1 MNKIAIT
8 MKKASFKEKLRYNFD
23 NTLSNG
29 PIAIISWL
37 ALVTFLL
44 VILAGTILFITGLS
58 ANPAQNEPFDLTEGI
73 WQSLMRVLDA
83 GTVTGDE
90 GWTFRLFMLLITIA
104 GLFIFSSL
112 IGSISNGIDESISN
126 LRKGKSKV
134 IETNHTLILGYS
146 SMIYSVISELCLA
159 NESQNKAI
167 IVILADLDKVE
178 MEDDIRAKIEDTK
191 TSKIIVRSGNPL
203 DLKDLQMVNYN
214 EAKAIILLSPENEAN
229 PDNHVIKSVLSIT
242 GNKNRKK
249 ETYHIVAEIKDNE
262 NKQVANLVGGKEVS
276 YVFSTDLIS
285 RLTAQ
290 TCRQSGLSIIY
301 SDLLQ
306 FEGDE
311 IYFYSD
317 HGLPGLT
324 FRQCLHLFE
333 DACVMGIFTACKQVL
348 LNPPMNYQVEKE
360 DQIIL
365 IAQDD
370 SKINRLLIPKEILP
384 INFIPA
390 PKKEKEI
397 ETTLIL
403 GWNVKGKKIIEEL
416 DNYVVKGSSV
426 SILGEIN
433 DIKDSLSL
441 LAEDLKNITL
451 YFQHGNINDRK
462 TLDELRIEAFDHII
476 VLSYMDKGSIQIS
489 DAITLICL
497 VHLRDISE
505 KAGKDFSV
513 VSEMLDVQNREL
525 AEVAKADDFIVSDNL
540 LSLLMTQIAENK
552 DLEKVYDSLFNDEG
566 AEIYLYPVEEYLDV
580 HSPMD
585 FYQVI
590 ESASKIGHTAIGYRK
605 LNPTNMYDNGK
616 FGIVLNPIK
625 SKSIQF
631 NHGDLLVV
639 LAES

>member
-1 MNKIAIT
+1 MT
-8 MKKASFKEKLRYNFD
+8 KASFKEKLRYNFD

-44 VILAGTILFITGLS
+44 VILAGILLFIFGLS
-58 ANPAQNEPFDLTEGI
+58 ANPIENEPFDLTEGM

-90 GWTFRLFMLLITIA
+90 GWAFRLFMLLITIA

-112 IGSISNGIDESISN
+112 IGSISSGIDESISN

-134 IETNHTLILGYS
+134 IETDHTLILGYS

-159 NESQNKAI
+159 NESKKKAI
-167 IVILADLDKVE
+167 IVVLADRDKVE
-178 MEDDIRAKIEDTK
+178 MEDDIRAKILDTK

-203 DLKDLQMVNYN
+203 DLRDLLMVNYN
-214 EAKAIILLSPENEAN
+214 EAKAIILLSPENEEN
-229 PDNHVIKSVLSIT
+229 PDNQVIKSVLSIT

-249 ETYHIVAEIKDNE
+249 EPYHIVAEIKDNE
-262 NKQVANLVGGKEVS
+262 NRQVANLVGGKEVS

-311 IYFYSD
+311 IYFYAD
-317 HGLPGLT
+317 HGIFGMT
-324 FRQCLHLFE
+324 FRQCLNSFE
-333 DACVMGIFTACKQVL
+333 DSCVMGIFTANKEVL

-370 SKINRLLIPKEILP
+370 SKINRLIIPKEILP
-384 INFIPA
+384 VNFIPA
-390 PKKEKEI
+390 PKREKEI

-403 GWNVKGKKIIEEL
+403 GWNVKGKMIIEEL
-416 DNYVVKGSSV
+416 DHYVVKGSSV
-426 SILGEIN
+426 SILGEV
-433 DIKDSLSL
+433 DEIKDSLSL
-441 LAEDLKNITL
+441 LADELQNITL
-451 YFQHGNINDRK
+451 YFQHGNINDRN

-552 DLEKVYDSLFNDEG
+552 DLEKVYDCLFNDEG
-566 AEIYLYPVEEYLDV
+566 AEIYLNPVEEYLDI
-580 HSPMD
+580 HEPTD
-585 FYQVI
+585 FYKVI

-605 LNPTNMYDNGK
+605 LSPNQYDNGK
-616 FGIVLNPIK
+616 FGIVLNPLK

-631 NHGDLLVV
+631 NQGDFLIV

>member
-1 MNKIAIT
+1 MT
-8 MKKASFKEKLRYNFD
+8 KASFKEKLRYNFD

-44 VILAGTILFITGLS
+44 VILAGILLFIFGLS
-58 ANPAQNEPFDLTEGI
+58 ANPIENEPFDLTEGM

-90 GWTFRLFMLLITIA
+90 GWAFRLFMLLITIA

-112 IGSISNGIDESISN
+112 IGSISSGIDESISN

-159 NESQNKAI
+159 NESNKKAV
-167 IVILADLDKVE
+167 IVVLADKDKVE
-178 MEDDIRAKIEDTK
+178 MEDDIRSKISDTK

-203 DLKDLQMVNYN
+203 DLRDLLMVNYN
-214 EAKAIILLSPENEAN
+214 EAKSIILLSPENEEN
-229 PDNHVIKSVLSIT
+229 PDNQVIKSVLSIT

-249 ETYHIVAEIKDNE
+249 EPYHIVAEIKDNE
-262 NKQVANLVGGKEVS
+262 NRQVANLVGGKEVS
-276 YVFSTDLIS
+276 YVFSSDLIS

-311 IYFYSD
+311 FK
-317 HGLPGLT
+317 
-324 FRQCLHLFE
+324 QCLYSFE
-333 DACVMGIFTACKQVL
+333 DSCVMGIFTANKEVL
-348 LNPPMNYQVEKE
+348 LNPDMNYLVEKD

-365 IAQDD
+365 IAEDD

-384 INFIPA
+384 VNFIPA
-390 PKKEKEI
+390 AKREKEL

-403 GWNVKGKKIIEEL
+403 GWNRKGKKIIEEL
-416 DNYVVKGSSV
+416 DHYVVKGSSV
-426 SILGEIN
+426 SILGEIE
-433 DIKDSLSL
+433 DVKDSLTL
-441 LAEDLKNITL
+441 LSEELQNITL
-451 YFQHGNINDRK
+451 YFQHGNINDRN
-462 TLDELRIEAFDHII
+462 TLDELRIESFNHII

-505 KAGKDFSV
+505 KSGKDFSV

-566 AEIYLYPVEEYLDV
+566 AEIYLNPVEEYLDV
-580 HSPMD
+580 HQPTD

-590 ESASKIGHTAIGYRK
+590 ESASKMGHTAIGYRK
-605 LNPTNMYDNGK
+605 LSQKEYDNGR
-616 FGIVLNPIK
+616 FGIVLNPLK

-631 NHGDLLVV
+631 EQGDFLIV

>member
-1 MNKIAIT
+1 MT
-8 MKKASFKEKLRYNFD
+8 KASFKEKLRYNFD

-44 VILAGTILFITGLS
+44 VIIAGFFLFIFGLS
-58 ANPAQNEPFDLTEGI
+58 ANPIENEPFDLIEGI

-90 GWTFRLFMLLITIA
+90 GWAFRLFMLLITIA

-112 IGSISNGIDESISN
+112 IGSISSGIDESISN

-146 SMIYSVISELCLA
+146 SMIYSVISESCLA
-159 NESQNKAI
+159 NESQKKAI
-167 IVILADLDKVE
+167 IVILADRDKVE

-203 DLKDLQMVNYN
+203 DLRDLLMVNYN
-214 EAKAIILLSPENEAN
+214 EAKAIILLSPENEEN
-229 PDNHVIKSVLSIT
+229 PDNQVIKSVLSIT

-249 ETYHIVAEIKDNE
+249 EPYHIIAEIKNNE
-262 NKQVANLVGGKEVS
+262 NKQVASLVGGKEVS
-276 YVFSTDLIS
+276 YVFSSDLIS
-285 RLTAQ
+285 KLTAQ

-306 FEGDE
+306 FDGDE

-317 HGLPGLT
+317 RGLIGLT
-324 FRQCLHLFE
+324 FKQCLYSFE
-333 DACVMGIFTACKQVL
+333 DSCVMGVFTGDRKVL
-348 LNPPMNYQVEKE
+348 LNPDMNYIIKKE
-360 DQIIL
+360 DQLII

-384 INFIPA
+384 VNFIPDA
-390 PKKEKEI
+390 KKEKEL

-403 GWNVKGKKIIEEL
+403 GWNDKGKKIIEEL
-416 DNYVVKGSSV
+416 DHYVIKGSSV
-426 SILGEIN
+426 SILGEVD
-433 DIKDSLSL
+433 DIKDSLTL
-441 LAEDLKNITL
+441 LSEELQNITL
-451 YFQHGNINDRK
+451 YFQHGNINDRN
-462 TLDELRIEAFDHII
+462 TLDELRIDSFNHII
-476 VLSYMDKGSIQIS
+476 VLSYMNKGSIQIS

-552 DLEKVYDSLFNDEG
+552 DLEMVYENLFSDEG
-566 AEIYLYPVEEYLDV
+566 AEIYLNPVEEYLDLSKPV
-580 HSPMD
+580 D

-590 ESASKIGHTAIGYRK
+590 ESASNLGHTAIGFRS
-605 LNPTNMYDNGK
+605 LQPEIVNNGK

-625 SKSIQF
+625 SNQIKFEQ
-631 NHGDLLVV
+631 GDFLIV
-639 LAES
+639 LAEA

>member
-1 MNKIAIT
+1 MSKT
-8 MKKASFKEKLRYNFD
+8 SFKEKLRYNFD

-44 VILAGTILFITGLS
+44 VILAGLILFITGLS
-58 ANPAQNEPFDLTEGI
+58 ADPESNEPLGLVEGI

-90 GWTFRLFMLLITIA
+90 GWAFRLFMLLITIA

-112 IGSISNGIDESISN
+112 IGSISSGIDESISN

-134 IETNHTLILGYS
+134 IESNHTLILGYS

-159 NESQNKAI
+159 NESQKKAV

-178 MEDDIRAKIEDTK
+178 IEDDIRSRIQDTK

-203 DLKDLQMVNYN
+203 DFQDLQMVNYN
-214 EAKAIILLSPENEAN
+214 EAKAIILLSPENEEN
-229 PDNHVIKSVLSIT
+229 PDNQVIKSVLSIT

-249 ETYHIVAEIKDNE
+249 EPYHIVAEIKSNE
-262 NKQVANLVGGKEVS
+262 NKQVASLVGGKEVS
-276 YVFSTDLIS
+276 YVYSSDLIS
-285 RLTAQ
+285 KLTAQ

-301 SDLLQ
+301 SELLQ

-317 HGLPGLT
+317 HGLVGLT
-324 FRQCLHLFE
+324 FKQCLYSFE
-333 DACVMGIFTACKQVL
+333 DSCVMGVFTADRKVL
-348 LNPPMNYQVEKE
+348 LNPAMNYKINKE
-360 DQIIL
+360 DQLIL
-365 IAQDD
+365 IAEDD
-370 SKINRLLIPKEILP
+370 SKINRLLLPKEVLP
-384 INFIPA
+384 VAYTPQV
-390 PKKEKEI
+390 KMEREI

-403 GWNVKGKKIIEEL
+403 GWNHKGKKIIEEL
-416 DNYVVKGSSV
+416 DHYVIKGSSV
-426 SILGEIN
+426 SILGEIEGME
-433 DIKDSLSL
+433 DSLVSL
-441 LAEDLKNITL
+441 SEELKNITL

-462 TLDELRIEAFDHII
+462 TLDELHIESFNHII
-476 VLSYMDKGSIQIS
+476 VLSYMNKGNIQIS
-489 DAITLICL
+489 DSITLICL

-552 DLEKVYDSLFNDEG
+552 DLEKVYDCLFNDEG
-566 AEIYLYPVEEYLDV
+566 AEIYLNPVEEYLDI
-580 HSPMD
+580 HEPTD
-585 FYQVI
+585 FYKVI
-590 ESASKIGHTAIGYRK
+590 ESASKIGHTAIGYRS
-605 LNPTNMYDNGK
+605 LNQKVMNYGK
-616 FGIVLNPIK
+616 FGVVLNPLK
-625 SKSIQF
+625 SNQINFEQ
-631 NHGDLLVV
+631 GDFLIV
-639 LAES
+639 LAEA

>member
-1 MNKIAIT
+1 MT
-8 MKKASFKEKLRYNFD
+8 KASFKEKLRYNFD

-44 VILAGTILFITGLS
+44 VIIAGFFLFIFGLS
-58 ANPAQNEPFDLTEGI
+58 ANPIENEPFDLIEGI

-90 GWTFRLFMLLITIA
+90 GWAFRLFMLLITIA

-112 IGSISNGIDESISN
+112 IGSISSGIDESISN

-146 SMIYSVISELCLA
+146 SMIYSVISESCLA
-159 NESQNKAI
+159 NESQKKAI
-167 IVILADLDKVE
+167 IVILADRDKVE

-203 DLKDLQMVNYN
+203 DLRDLLMVNYN
-214 EAKAIILLSPENEAN
+214 EAKAIILLSPENEEN
-229 PDNHVIKSVLSIT
+229 PDNQVIKSVLSIT

-249 ETYHIVAEIKDNE
+249 EPYHIIAEIKNNE
-262 NKQVANLVGGKEVS
+262 NKQVASLVGGKEVS
-276 YVFSTDLIS
+276 YVFSSDLIS
-285 RLTAQ
+285 KLTAQ

-301 SDLLQ
+301 SELLQ

-317 HGLPGLT
+317 RGLIGLT
-324 FRQCLHLFE
+324 FKQCLYSFE
-333 DACVMGIFTACKQVL
+333 DSCVMGVFTGDRKVL
-348 LNPPMNYQVEKE
+348 LNLDMNYIIKKE
-360 DQIIL
+360 DQLII

-384 INFIPA
+384 VNFIPA
-390 PKKEKEI
+390 PKKEKEL

-403 GWNVKGKKIIEEL
+403 GWNDKGKKIIEEL
-416 DNYVVKGSSV
+416 DHYVIKGSSV
-426 SILGEIN
+426 SILGEVD
-433 DIKDSLSL
+433 DIKDSLTL
-441 LAEDLKNITL
+441 LSEELQNITL
-451 YFQHGNINDRK
+451 YFQHGNINDRN
-462 TLDELRIEAFDHII
+462 TLDELRIDSFNHII
-476 VLSYMDKGSIQIS
+476 VLSYMNKGSIQIS

-552 DLEKVYDSLFNDEG
+552 DLEMVYENLFSDEG
-566 AEIYLYPVEEYLDV
+566 AEIYLNPVEEYLDLSKPV
-580 HSPMD
+580 D

-590 ESASKIGHTAIGYRK
+590 ESASNLGHTAIGFRS
-605 LNPTNMYDNGK
+605 LQPEIVNNGK

-625 SKSIQF
+625 SNQIKFEQ
-631 NHGDLLVV
+631 GDFLIV
-639 LAES
+639 LAEA

>member
-1 MNKIAIT
+1 MSKT
-8 MKKASFKEKLRYNFD
+8 SFKEKLRYNFD

-44 VILAGTILFITGLS
+44 VILAGLILFITGLS
-58 ANPAQNEPFDLTEGI
+58 ADPESNEPLGLVEGI

-90 GWTFRLFMLLITIA
+90 GWAFRLFMLLITIA

-112 IGSISNGIDESISN
+112 IGSISSGIDESISN

-134 IETNHTLILGYS
+134 IESNHTLILGYS

-159 NESQNKAI
+159 NESQKKAV

-178 MEDDIRAKIEDTK
+178 IEDDIRSRIQDTK

-203 DLKDLQMVNYN
+203 DFQDLQMVNYN
-214 EAKAIILLSPENEAN
+214 EAKAIILLSPENEEN
-229 PDNHVIKSVLSIT
+229 PDNQVIKSVLSIT

-249 ETYHIVAEIKDNE
+249 EPYHIVAEIKSNE
-262 NKQVANLVGGKEVS
+262 NKQVASLVGGKEVS
-276 YVFSTDLIS
+276 YVYSSDLIS
-285 RLTAQ
+285 KLTAQ

-301 SDLLQ
+301 SELLQ

-317 HGLPGLT
+317 HGLVGLT
-324 FRQCLHLFE
+324 FKQCLYSFE
-333 DACVMGIFTACKQVL
+333 DSCVMGVFTADRKVL
-348 LNPPMNYQVEKE
+348 LNPAMNYKINKE
-360 DQIIL
+360 DQLIL
-365 IAQDD
+365 IAEDD
-370 SKINRLLIPKEILP
+370 SKINRLLLPKEVLP
-384 INFIPA
+384 VAYTPQV
-390 PKKEKEI
+390 KMEREI

-403 GWNVKGKKIIEEL
+403 GWNHKGKKIIEEL
-416 DNYVVKGSSV
+416 DHYVIKGSSV
-426 SILGEIN
+426 SILGEIEGME
-433 DIKDSLSL
+433 DSLVSL
-441 LAEDLKNITL
+441 SEELKNITL
-451 YFQHGNINDRK
+451 YFQHGNINDRR
-462 TLDELRIEAFDHII
+462 TLDELHIESFNHII
-476 VLSYMDKGSIQIS
+476 VLSYMHKGNIQIS
-489 DAITLICL
+489 DSITLICL

-552 DLEKVYDSLFNDEG
+552 DLEKVYDCLFNDEG
-566 AEIYLYPVEEYLDV
+566 AEIYLNPVEEYLDI
-580 HSPMD
+580 HEPTD
-585 FYQVI
+585 FYKVI
-590 ESASKIGHTAIGYRK
+590 ESASKIGHTAIGYRS
-605 LNPTNMYDNGK
+605 LNQKVMNYGK
-616 FGIVLNPIK
+616 FGVVLNPLK
-625 SKSIQF
+625 SNQINFEQ
-631 NHGDLLVV
+631 GDFLIV
-639 LAES
+639 LAEA

>member
-1 MNKIAIT
+1 MT
-8 MKKASFKEKLRYNFD
+8 KASFKEKLRYNFD

-44 VILAGTILFITGLS
+44 VILAGILLFIFGLS
-58 ANPAQNEPFDLTEGI
+58 ANPVENEPFDLTEGM

-90 GWTFRLFMLLITIA
+90 GWAFRLFMLLITIA

-112 IGSISNGIDESISN
+112 IGSISSGIDESISN

-159 NESQNKAI
+159 NESNKKAV
-167 IVILADLDKVE
+167 IVVLADKDKVE
-178 MEDDIRAKIEDTK
+178 MEDDIRSKISDTK

-203 DLKDLQMVNYN
+203 DLRDLLMVNYN
-214 EAKAIILLSPENEAN
+214 EAKSIILLSPENEEN
-229 PDNHVIKSVLSIT
+229 PDNQVIKSVLSIT

-249 ETYHIVAEIKDNE
+249 EPYHIVAEIKDNE
-262 NKQVANLVGGKEVS
+262 NRQVANLVGGKEVS
-276 YVFSTDLIS
+276 YVFSSDLIS

-317 HGLPGLT
+317 HGLIGLT
-324 FRQCLHLFE
+324 FKQCVYSFE
-333 DACVMGIFTACKQVL
+333 DSCVMGVFTSDRKVL
-348 LNPPMNYQVEKE
+348 LNPDMNYTINKD

-384 INFIPA
+384 VNFIPA
-390 PKKEKEI
+390 PKREKEM

-403 GWNVKGKKIIEEL
+403 GWNHKGKKIIEEL
-416 DNYVVKGSSV
+416 DHYVVKGSSV
-426 SILGEIN
+426 SILGEIE
-433 DIKDSLSL
+433 DVKDSLAL
-441 LAEDLKNITL
+441 LSEELQNITL
-451 YFQHGNINDRK
+451 YFQHGNINDRN
-462 TLDELRIEAFDHII
+462 TLDELRIESFNHII

-552 DLEKVYDSLFNDEG
+552 DLEMVYENLFNDEG
-566 AEIYLYPVEEYLDV
+566 AEIYLNPVEEYLDV
-580 HSPMD
+580 HQPTD

-605 LNPTNMYDNGK
+605 LSQKEYDNGK
-616 FGIVLNPIK
+616 FGIVLNPLK

-631 NHGDLLVV
+631 EQGDFLIV
-639 LAES
+639 LAEA

>member
-1 MNKIAIT
+1 MT
-8 MKKASFKEKLRYNFD
+8 KASFKEKLRYNFD

-44 VILAGTILFITGLS
+44 VILAGILLFIFGLS
-58 ANPAQNEPFDLTEGI
+58 ANPIENEPFDLTEGM

-90 GWTFRLFMLLITIA
+90 GWSFRLFMLLITIA

-112 IGSISNGIDESISN
+112 IGSISSGIDESISN

-159 NESQNKAI
+159 NESNKKAV
-167 IVILADLDKVE
+167 IVVLADKDKVE
-178 MEDDIRAKIEDTK
+178 MEDDIRSKISDTK

-203 DLKDLQMVNYN
+203 DLRDLLMVNYN
-214 EAKAIILLSPENEAN
+214 EAKSIILLSPENEEN
-229 PDNHVIKSVLSIT
+229 PDNQVIKSVLSIT
-242 GNKNRKK
+242 GNKKRKK
-249 ETYHIVAEIKDNE
+249 EPYHIVAEIKDNE
-262 NKQVANLVGGKEVS
+262 NRQVANLVGGKEVS
-276 YVFSTDLIS
+276 YVFSSDLIS

-317 HGLPGLT
+317 HGLIGLT
-324 FRQCLHLFE
+324 FKQCVYSFE
-333 DACVMGIFTACKQVL
+333 DSCVMGVFTSDRKVL
-348 LNPPMNYQVEKE
+348 LNPDMNYTINKD

-384 INFIPA
+384 VNFIPA
-390 PKKEKEI
+390 PKREKEM

-403 GWNVKGKKIIEEL
+403 GWNHKGKKIIEEL
-416 DNYVVKGSSV
+416 DHYVVKGSSV
-426 SILGEIN
+426 SILGEIE
-433 DIKDSLSL
+433 DVKDSLAL
-441 LAEDLKNITL
+441 LSEELQNITL
-451 YFQHGNINDRK
+451 YFQHGNINDRN
-462 TLDELRIEAFDHII
+462 TLDELRIESFNHII

-552 DLEKVYDSLFNDEG
+552 DLEMVYENLFNDEG
-566 AEIYLYPVEEYLDV
+566 AEIYLNPVEEYLDV
-580 HSPMD
+580 HQPTD

-605 LNPTNMYDNGK
+605 LSQKEYDNGK
-616 FGIVLNPIK
+616 FGIVLNPLK

-631 NHGDLLVV
+631 EQGDFLIV
-639 LAES
+639 LAEA

>member
-1 MNKIAIT
+1 MT
-8 MKKASFKEKLRYNFD
+8 KASFKEKLRYNFD

-44 VILAGTILFITGLS
+44 VILAGILLFIFGLS
-58 ANPAQNEPFDLTEGI
+58 ANPVENEPFDLTEGM

-90 GWTFRLFMLLITIA
+90 GWSFRLFMLLITIA

-112 IGSISNGIDESISN
+112 IGSISSGIDESISN

-159 NESQNKAI
+159 NESNKKAV
-167 IVILADLDKVE
+167 IVVLADKDKVE
-178 MEDDIRAKIEDTK
+178 MEDDIRSKISDTK

-203 DLKDLQMVNYN
+203 DLRDLLMVNYN
-214 EAKAIILLSPENEAN
+214 EAKSIILLSPENEEN
-229 PDNHVIKSVLSIT
+229 PDNQVIKSVLSIT
-242 GNKNRKK
+242 GNKKRKK
-249 ETYHIVAEIKDNE
+249 EPYHIVAEIKDNE
-262 NKQVANLVGGKEVS
+262 NRQVANLVGGKEVS
-276 YVFSTDLIS
+276 YVFSSDLIS

-317 HGLPGLT
+317 HGLIGLT
-324 FRQCLHLFE
+324 FKQCVYSFE
-333 DACVMGIFTACKQVL
+333 DSCVMGVFTSDRKVL
-348 LNPPMNYQVEKE
+348 LNPDMNYTINKD

-390 PKKEKEI
+390 PKREKEM

-403 GWNVKGKKIIEEL
+403 GWNHKGKKIIEEL
-416 DNYVVKGSSV
+416 DHYVVKGSSV
-426 SILGEIN
+426 SILGEI
-433 DIKDSLSL
+433 DEIKDSLAL
-441 LAEDLKNITL
+441 LSEELQNITL
-451 YFQHGNINDRK
+451 YFQHGNINDRN
-462 TLDELRIEAFDHII
+462 TLDELRIESFNHII

-552 DLEKVYDSLFNDEG
+552 DLEMVYENLFNDEG
-566 AEIYLYPVEEYLDV
+566 AEIYLNPVEEYLDV
-580 HSPMD
+580 HQPTD

-605 LNPTNMYDNGK
+605 LSQKEYDNGK
-616 FGIVLNPIK
+616 FGIVLNPLK

-631 NHGDLLVV
+631 EQGDFLIV
-639 LAES
+639 LAEA

>member
-1 MNKIAIT
+1 MSKT
-8 MKKASFKEKLRYNFD
+8 SFKEKLRYNFD

-44 VILAGTILFITGLS
+44 VILAGLILFITGLS
-58 ANPAQNEPFDLTEGI
+58 ADPESNEPLGLVEGI

-90 GWTFRLFMLLITIA
+90 GWAFRLFMLLITIA

-112 IGSISNGIDESISN
+112 IGSISSGIDESISN

-134 IETNHTLILGYS
+134 IESNHTLILGYS

-159 NESQNKAI
+159 NESQKKAV

-178 MEDDIRAKIEDTK
+178 IEDDIRSRIQDTK

-203 DLKDLQMVNYN
+203 DFQDLQMVNYN
-214 EAKAIILLSPENEAN
+214 EAKAIILLSPENEEN
-229 PDNHVIKSVLSIT
+229 PDNQVIKSVLSIT

-249 ETYHIVAEIKDNE
+249 EPYHIVAEIKSNE
-262 NKQVANLVGGKEVS
+262 NKQVASLVGGKEVS
-276 YVFSTDLIS
+276 YVYSSDLIS
-285 RLTAQ
+285 KLTAQ

-301 SDLLQ
+301 SELLQ

-317 HGLPGLT
+317 HGLVGLT
-324 FRQCLHLFE
+324 FKQCLYSFE
-333 DACVMGIFTACKQVL
+333 DSCVMGVFTADRKVL
-348 LNPPMNYQVEKE
+348 LNPAMNYKINKE
-360 DQIIL
+360 DQLIL
-365 IAQDD
+365 IAEDD
-370 SKINRLLIPKEILP
+370 SKINRLLLPKEVLP
-384 INFIPA
+384 VAYTPQV
-390 PKKEKEI
+390 KMEREI

-403 GWNVKGKKIIEEL
+403 GWNHKGKKIIEEL
-416 DNYVVKGSSV
+416 DHYVIKGSSV
-426 SILGEIN
+426 SILGEIEGME
-433 DIKDSLSL
+433 DSLVSL
-441 LAEDLKNITL
+441 SEELKNITL

-462 TLDELRIEAFDHII
+462 TLDELHIESFNHII
-476 VLSYMDKGSIQIS
+476 VLSYMNKGNIQIS
-489 DAITLICL
+489 DSITLICL

-505 KAGKDFSV
+505 KARKDFSV

-552 DLEKVYDSLFNDEG
+552 DLEKVYDCLFNDEG
-566 AEIYLYPVEEYLDV
+566 AEIYLNPVEEYLDI
-580 HSPMD
+580 HEPTD
-585 FYQVI
+585 FYKVI
-590 ESASKIGHTAIGYRK
+590 ESASKIGHTAIGYRS
-605 LNPTNMYDNGK
+605 LNQKVMNYGK
-616 FGIVLNPIK
+616 FGVVLNPLK
-625 SKSIQF
+625 SNQINFEQ
-631 NHGDLLVV
+631 GDFLIV
-639 LAES
+639 LAEA

>member
-1 MNKIAIT
+1 MT
-8 MKKASFKEKLRYNFD
+8 KASFKEKLRYNFD

-44 VILAGTILFITGLS
+44 VIIAGFILFIFGLS
-58 ANPAQNEPFDLTEGI
+58 ANPMENEPFDLVEGI

-90 GWTFRLFMLLITIA
+90 GWAFRLFMLLITIA

-112 IGSISNGIDESISN
+112 IGSISSGIDESISN

-146 SMIYSVISELCLA
+146 SMIYSVISESCLA
-159 NESQNKAI
+159 NESQKKAI
-167 IVILADLDKVE
+167 IVILADRDKVE

-203 DLKDLQMVNYN
+203 DLRDLLMVNYN
-214 EAKAIILLSPENEAN
+214 EAKAIILLSPENEEN
-229 PDNHVIKSVLSIT
+229 PDNQVIKSVLSIT

-249 ETYHIVAEIKDNE
+249 EPYHIIAEIKNNE
-262 NKQVANLVGGKEVS
+262 NKQVASLVGGKEVS
-276 YVFSTDLIS
+276 YVFSSDLIS
-285 RLTAQ
+285 KLTAQ

-306 FEGDE
+306 FDGDE

-317 HGLPGLT
+317 RGLIGLT
-324 FRQCLHLFE
+324 FKQCLYSFE
-333 DACVMGIFTACKQVL
+333 DSCVMGVFTGDRKVL
-348 LNPPMNYQVEKE
+348 LNPDMNYIIKKE
-360 DQIIL
+360 DQLII

-384 INFIPA
+384 VNFIPDA
-390 PKKEKEI
+390 KKEKEL

-403 GWNVKGKKIIEEL
+403 GWNDKGKKIIEEL
-416 DNYVVKGSSV
+416 DHYVIKGSSV
-426 SILGEIN
+426 SILGEVD
-433 DIKDSLSL
+433 DIKDSLTL
-441 LAEDLKNITL
+441 LSEELQNITL
-451 YFQHGNINDRK
+451 YFQHGNINDRN
-462 TLDELRIEAFDHII
+462 TLDELRIDSFNHII
-476 VLSYMDKGSIQIS
+476 VLSYMNKGSIQIS

-552 DLEKVYDSLFNDEG
+552 DLEMVYENLFSDEG
-566 AEIYLYPVEEYLDV
+566 AEIYLNPVEEYLDLSKPV
-580 HSPMD
+580 D

-590 ESASKIGHTAIGYRK
+590 ESASNQGHTAIGFRS
-605 LNPTNMYDNGK
+605 LQPEIVNNGK

-625 SKSIQF
+625 SNQIKFEQ
-631 NHGDLLVV
+631 GDFLIV
-639 LAES
+639 LAEA

>member
-1 MNKIAIT
+1 MT
-8 MKKASFKEKLRYNFD
+8 KASFKEKLRYNFD

-44 VILAGTILFITGLS
+44 VILAGILLFIFGLS
-58 ANPAQNEPFDLTEGI
+58 ANPVENEPFDLTEGM

-90 GWTFRLFMLLITIA
+90 GWSFRLFMLLITIA

-112 IGSISNGIDESISN
+112 IGSISSGIDESISN

-159 NESQNKAI
+159 NESNKKAV
-167 IVILADLDKVE
+167 IVVLADKDKVE
-178 MEDDIRAKIEDTK
+178 MEDDIRSKISDTK

-203 DLKDLQMVNYN
+203 DLRDLLMVNYN
-214 EAKAIILLSPENEAN
+214 EAKSIILLSPENEEN
-229 PDNHVIKSVLSIT
+229 PDNQVIKSVLSIT
-242 GNKNRKK
+242 GNKKRKK
-249 ETYHIVAEIKDNE
+249 EPYHIVAEIKDNE
-262 NKQVANLVGGKEVS
+262 NRQVANLVGGKEVS
-276 YVFSTDLIS
+276 YVFSSDLIS

-317 HGLPGLT
+317 HGLIGLT
-324 FRQCLHLFE
+324 FKQCVYSFE
-333 DACVMGIFTACKQVL
+333 DSCVMGVFTSDRKVL
-348 LNPPMNYQVEKE
+348 LNPDMNYTINKD

-365 IAQDD
+365 IAEDD

-384 INFIPA
+384 VNFIPA
-390 PKKEKEI
+390 PKREKEM

-403 GWNVKGKKIIEEL
+403 GWNHKGKKIIEEL
-416 DNYVVKGSSV
+416 DHYVVKGSSV
-426 SILGEIN
+426 SILGEI
-433 DIKDSLSL
+433 DEIKDSLAL
-441 LAEDLKNITL
+441 LSEELQNITL
-451 YFQHGNINDRK
+451 YFQHGNINDRN
-462 TLDELRIEAFDHII
+462 TLDELRIESFNHII

-552 DLEKVYDSLFNDEG
+552 DLEMVYENLFNDEG
-566 AEIYLYPVEEYLDV
+566 AEIYLNPVEEYLDV
-580 HSPMD
+580 HQPTD

-605 LNPTNMYDNGK
+605 LSQKEYDNGK
-616 FGIVLNPIK
+616 FGIVLNPLK

-631 NHGDLLVV
+631 EQGDFLIV
-639 LAES
+639 LAEA

>member
-1 MNKIAIT
+1 MT
-8 MKKASFKEKLRYNFD
+8 KASFKEKLRYNFD

-44 VILAGTILFITGLS
+44 VILAGILLFIFGLS
-58 ANPAQNEPFDLTEGI
+58 ANPVENEPFDLTEGM

-90 GWTFRLFMLLITIA
+90 GWAFRLFMLLITIA

-112 IGSISNGIDESISN
+112 IGSISSGIDESISN

-159 NESQNKAI
+159 NESNKKAV
-167 IVILADLDKVE
+167 IVVLDDKDKVE
-178 MEDDIRAKIEDTK
+178 MEDDIRSKISDTK

-203 DLKDLQMVNYN
+203 DLRDLLMVNYN
-214 EAKAIILLSPENEAN
+214 EAKSIILLSPENEEN
-229 PDNHVIKSVLSIT
+229 PDNQVIKSVLSIT
-242 GNKNRKK
+242 GNKKRKK
-249 ETYHIVAEIKDNE
+249 EPYHIVAEIKDNE
-262 NKQVANLVGGKEVS
+262 NRQVANLVGGKEVS
-276 YVFSTDLIS
+276 YVFSSDLIS

-317 HGLPGLT
+317 HGLIGLT
-324 FRQCLHLFE
+324 FKQCVYSFE
-333 DACVMGIFTACKQVL
+333 DSCVMGVFTSDRKVL
-348 LNPPMNYQVEKE
+348 LNPDMNYTINKD

-384 INFIPA
+384 VNFIPA
-390 PKKEKEI
+390 PKREKAL

-403 GWNVKGKKIIEEL
+403 GWNHKGKKIIEEL
-416 DNYVVKGSSV
+416 DHYVVKGSSV
-426 SILGEIN
+426 SILGEI
-433 DIKDSLSL
+433 DEIKDSLAL
-441 LAEDLKNITL
+441 LSEELQNITL
-451 YFQHGNINDRK
+451 YFQHGNINDRN
-462 TLDELRIEAFDHII
+462 TLDELRIESFNHII

-552 DLEKVYDSLFNDEG
+552 DLEMVYENLFNDEG
-566 AEIYLYPVEEYLDV
+566 AEIYLNPVEEYLDV
-580 HSPMD
+580 HQPTD

-605 LNPTNMYDNGK
+605 LSQKEYDNGK
-616 FGIVLNPIK
+616 FGIVLNPLK

-631 NHGDLLVV
+631 EQGDFLIV
-639 LAES
+639 LAEA

>member
-1 MNKIAIT
+1 MT
-8 MKKASFKEKLRYNFD
+8 KASFKEKLRYNFD

-44 VILAGTILFITGLS
+44 VILAGILLFIFGLS
-58 ANPAQNEPFDLTEGI
+58 ANPVENEPFDLTEGM

-90 GWTFRLFMLLITIA
+90 GWSFRLFMLLITIA

-112 IGSISNGIDESISN
+112 IGSISSGIDESISN

-159 NESQNKAI
+159 NESNKKAV
-167 IVILADLDKVE
+167 IVVLADKDKVE
-178 MEDDIRAKIEDTK
+178 MEDDIRSKISDTK

-203 DLKDLQMVNYN
+203 DLRDLLMVNYN
-214 EAKAIILLSPENEAN
+214 EAKSIILLSPENEEN
-229 PDNHVIKSVLSIT
+229 PDNQVIKSVLSIT
-242 GNKNRKK
+242 GNKKRKK
-249 ETYHIVAEIKDNE
+249 EPYHIVAEIKDNE
-262 NKQVANLVGGKEVS
+262 NRQVANLVGGKEVS
-276 YVFSTDLIS
+276 YVFSSDLIS

-317 HGLPGLT
+317 HGLIGLT
-324 FRQCLHLFE
+324 FKQCVYSFE
-333 DACVMGIFTACKQVL
+333 DSCVMGVFTSDRKVL
-348 LNPPMNYQVEKE
+348 LNPDMNYTINKD

-384 INFIPA
+384 VNFIPA
-390 PKKEKEI
+390 PKREKEM

-403 GWNVKGKKIIEEL
+403 GWNHKGKKIIEEL
-416 DNYVVKGSSV
+416 DHYVVKGSSV
-426 SILGEIN
+426 SILGEI
-433 DIKDSLSL
+433 DEIKDSLAL
-441 LAEDLKNITL
+441 LSEELQNITL
-451 YFQHGNINDRK
+451 YFQHGNINDRN
-462 TLDELRIEAFDHII
+462 TLDELRIESFNHII

-552 DLEKVYDSLFNDEG
+552 DLEMVYENLFNDEG
-566 AEIYLYPVEEYLDV
+566 AEIYLNPVEEYLDV
-580 HSPMD
+580 HQPTD

-605 LNPTNMYDNGK
+605 LSQKEYDNGK
-616 FGIVLNPIK
+616 FGIVLNPLK

-631 NHGDLLVV
+631 EQGDFLIV
-639 LAES
+639 LAEA

>member
-1 MNKIAIT
+1 MT
-8 MKKASFKEKLRYNFD
+8 KASFKEKLRYNFD

-44 VILAGTILFITGLS
+44 VIIAGFFLFIFGLS
-58 ANPAQNEPFDLTEGI
+58 ANPIENEPFDLVEGI

-90 GWTFRLFMLLITIA
+90 GWGFRLFMLLITIA

-112 IGSISNGIDESISN
+112 IGSISSGIDESISN

-159 NESQNKAI
+159 NESKKKAI
-167 IVILADLDKVE
+167 IVILADRDKVE
-178 MEDDIRAKIEDTK
+178 MEDDIRSKISDTK

-203 DLKDLQMVNYN
+203 DLRDLLMVNYN
-214 EAKAIILLSPENEAN
+214 EAKSIILLSPENEDN

-249 ETYHIVAEIKDNE
+249 VPYHIVAEIKDSE
-262 NKQVANLVGGKEVS
+262 NRQVANLVGGKEVS
-276 YVFSTDLIS
+276 YVFSSDLIS

-317 HGLPGLT
+317 HGLPGMT
-324 FRQCLHLFE
+324 FKQCLYSFE
-333 DACVMGIFTACKQVL
+333 ASSVMGVFTGDRKVL
-348 LNPPMNYQVEKE
+348 LNPDMNYIINKE

-384 INFIPA
+384 VNFIPA
-390 PKKEKEI
+390 PKREREP

-403 GWNVKGKKIIEEL
+403 GWNHKGKKIIEEL
-416 DNYVVKGSSV
+416 DHYVVKGSSV
-426 SILGEIN
+426 SILGEID
-433 DIKDSLSL
+433 DIKDSLILMSEEL
-441 LAEDLKNITL
+441 QNITL
-451 YFQHGNINDRK
+451 YFQHGNINDRN
-462 TLDELRIEAFDHII
+462 TLDELRIESFNHII
-476 VLSYMDKGSIQIS
+476 VLSYMNKGSIQIS

-525 AEVAKADDFIVSDNL
+525 AEVAKADD
-540 LSLLMTQIAENK
+540 
-552 DLEKVYDSLFNDEG
+552 
-566 AEIYLYPVEEYLDV
+566 
-580 HSPMD
+580 
-585 FYQVI
+585 
-590 ESASKIGHTAIGYRK
+590 
-605 LNPTNMYDNGK
+605 
-616 FGIVLNPIK
+616 
-625 SKSIQF
+625 
-631 NHGDLLVV
+631 
-639 LAES
+639 

>member
-1 MNKIAIT
+1 MT
-8 MKKASFKEKLRYNFD
+8 KASFKEKLRYNFD

-44 VILAGTILFITGLS
+44 VILAGILLFIFGLS
-58 ANPAQNEPFDLTEGI
+58 ANPIENEPFDLTEGM

-90 GWTFRLFMLLITIA
+90 GWAFRLFMLLITIA

-112 IGSISNGIDESISN
+112 IGSISSGIDESISN

-159 NESQNKAI
+159 NESQKKAI
-167 IVILADLDKVE
+167 IVVLADRDKVE
-178 MEDDIRAKIEDTK
+178 MEDDIRAKILDTK

-203 DLKDLQMVNYN
+203 DLRDLLMVNYN
-214 EAKAIILLSPENEAN
+214 EAKAIILLSPENEEN
-229 PDNHVIKSVLSIT
+229 PDNQVIKSVLSIT

-249 ETYHIVAEIKDNE
+249 EPYHIVAEIKDNE

-311 IYFYSD
+311 IYFYAD
-317 HGLPGLT
+317 HGIFGMT
-324 FRQCLHLFE
+324 FRQCLNSFE
-333 DACVMGIFTACKQVL
+333 DSCVMGIFTANKEVL

-370 SKINRLLIPKEILP
+370 SKINRLIIPKEILP
-384 INFIPA
+384 VNFIPA
-390 PKKEKEI
+390 PKREKEM

-403 GWNVKGKKIIEEL
+403 GWNAKGKKIIEEL
-416 DNYVVKGSSV
+416 DNYVIKGSSV
-426 SILGEIN
+426 SILGEI
-433 DIKDSLSL
+433 DDVKDSLAL
-441 LAEDLKNITL
+441 LSEELQNITL
-451 YFQHGNINDRK
+451 YFQHGNINDRN
-462 TLDELRIEAFDHII
+462 TLDELRIDAFNHII

-505 KAGKDFSV
+505 KSGKDFSV

-566 AEIYLYPVEEYLDV
+566 AEIYLNPVEEYLDV
-580 HSPMD
+580 NQPTD

-605 LNPTNMYDNGK
+605 LSPNVYDNGK
-616 FGIVLNPIK
+616 FGIVLNPLK

-631 NHGDLLVV
+631 NQGDFLIV

>member
-1 MNKIAIT
+1 MT
-8 MKKASFKEKLRYNFD
+8 KASFKEKLRYNFD

-44 VILAGTILFITGLS
+44 VILAGILLFIFGLS
-58 ANPAQNEPFDLTEGI
+58 ANPVENEPFDLTEGM

-90 GWTFRLFMLLITIA
+90 GWSFRLFMLLITIA

-112 IGSISNGIDESISN
+112 IGSISSGIDESISN

-159 NESQNKAI
+159 NESNKKAV
-167 IVILADLDKVE
+167 IVVLADKDKVE
-178 MEDDIRAKIEDTK
+178 MEDDIRSKISDTK

-203 DLKDLQMVNYN
+203 DLRDLLMVNYN
-214 EAKAIILLSPENEAN
+214 EAKSIILLSPENEEN
-229 PDNHVIKSVLSIT
+229 PDNQVIKSVLSIT
-242 GNKNRKK
+242 GNKKRKK
-249 ETYHIVAEIKDNE
+249 EPYHIVAEIKDNE
-262 NKQVANLVGGKEVS
+262 NRQVANLVGGKEVS
-276 YVFSTDLIS
+276 YVFSSDLIS

-317 HGLPGLT
+317 HGLIGLT
-324 FRQCLHLFE
+324 FKQCVYSFE
-333 DACVMGIFTACKQVL
+333 DSCVMGVFTSDRKVL
-348 LNPPMNYQVEKE
+348 LNPDMNYTINKD

-390 PKKEKEI
+390 PKREKEM

-403 GWNVKGKKIIEEL
+403 GWNHKGKKIIEEL
-416 DNYVVKGSSV
+416 DHYVIKGSSV
-426 SILGEIN
+426 SILGEID
-433 DIKDSLSL
+433 DIKDSLTL
-441 LAEDLKNITL
+441 LSEELQNITL
-451 YFQHGNINDRK
+451 YFQHGNINDRN
-462 TLDELRIEAFDHII
+462 TLDELRIESFNHII

-552 DLEKVYDSLFNDEG
+552 DLEMVYENLFNDEG
-566 AEIYLYPVEEYLDV
+566 AEIYLNPVEEYLDV
-580 HSPMD
+580 HQPTD

-605 LNPTNMYDNGK
+605 LSQKEYDNGK
-616 FGIVLNPIK
+616 FGIVLNPLK

-631 NHGDLLVV
+631 EQGDFLIV
-639 LAES
+639 LAEA

>member
-1 MNKIAIT
+1 MT
-8 MKKASFKEKLRYNFD
+8 KASFKEKLRYNFD

-44 VILAGTILFITGLS
+44 VILAGILLFIFGLS
-58 ANPAQNEPFDLTEGI
+58 ANPVENEPFDLTEGM

-90 GWTFRLFMLLITIA
+90 GWSFRLFMLLITIA

-112 IGSISNGIDESISN
+112 IGSISSGIDESISN

-159 NESQNKAI
+159 NESNKKAV
-167 IVILADLDKVE
+167 IVVLADKDKVE
-178 MEDDIRAKIEDTK
+178 MEDDIRSKISDTK

-203 DLKDLQMVNYN
+203 DLRDLLMVNYN
-214 EAKAIILLSPENEAN
+214 EAKSIILLSPENEEN
-229 PDNHVIKSVLSIT
+229 PDNQVIKSVLSIT
-242 GNKNRKK
+242 GNKKRKK
-249 ETYHIVAEIKDNE
+249 EPYHIVAEIKDNE
-262 NKQVANLVGGKEVS
+262 NRQVANLVGGKEVS
-276 YVFSTDLIS
+276 YVFSSDLIS

-317 HGLPGLT
+317 HGLIGLT
-324 FRQCLHLFE
+324 FKQCVYSFE
-333 DACVMGIFTACKQVL
+333 DSCVMGVFTSDRKVL
-348 LNPPMNYQVEKE
+348 LNPDMNYIINKD

-390 PKKEKEI
+390 PKREKEM

-403 GWNVKGKKIIEEL
+403 GWNHKGKKIIEEL
-416 DNYVVKGSSV
+416 DHYVVKGSSV
-426 SILGEIN
+426 SILGEIE
-433 DIKDSLSL
+433 DVKDSLAL
-441 LAEDLKNITL
+441 LSEELQNITL
-451 YFQHGNINDRK
+451 YFQHGNINDRN
-462 TLDELRIEAFDHII
+462 TLDELRIESFNHII

-552 DLEKVYDSLFNDEG
+552 DLEMVYENLFNDEG
-566 AEIYLYPVEEYLDV
+566 AEIYLNPVEEYLDV
-580 HSPMD
+580 HQPTD

-605 LNPTNMYDNGK
+605 LSQKEYDNGK
-616 FGIVLNPIK
+616 FGIVLNPLK

-631 NHGDLLVV
+631 EQGDFLIV
-639 LAES
+639 LAEA

>member
-1 MNKIAIT
+1 MSKT
-8 MKKASFKEKLRYNFD
+8 SFKEKLRYNFD

-44 VILAGTILFITGLS
+44 VILAGLILFITGLS
-58 ANPAQNEPFDLTEGI
+58 ADPESNEPLGLVEGI

-90 GWTFRLFMLLITIA
+90 GWAFRLFMLLITIA

-112 IGSISNGIDESISN
+112 IGSISSGIDESISN

-134 IETNHTLILGYS
+134 IESNHTLILGYS

-159 NESQNKAI
+159 NESQKKAV

-178 MEDDIRAKIEDTK
+178 IEDDIRSRIQNTK

-203 DLKDLQMVNYN
+203 NFQDLQMVNYN
-214 EAKAIILLSPENEAN
+214 EAKAIILLSPENEEN
-229 PDNHVIKSVLSIT
+229 PDNQVIKSVLSIT

-249 ETYHIVAEIKDNE
+249 EPYHIIAEIKNNE
-262 NKQVANLVGGKEVS
+262 NKQVASLVGGKEVS
-276 YVFSTDLIS
+276 YVFSSDLIS
-285 RLTAQ
+285 KLTAQ

-301 SDLLQ
+301 SELLQ

-317 HGLPGLT
+317 RGLIGLT
-324 FRQCLHLFE
+324 FKQCLYSFE
-333 DACVMGIFTACKQVL
+333 DSCVMGVFTGDRKVL
-348 LNPPMNYQVEKE
+348 LNPDMNYIIKKE
-360 DQIIL
+360 DQLII

-384 INFIPA
+384 LNFIPA
-390 PKKEKEI
+390 PKSEKKM

-403 GWNVKGKKIIEEL
+403 GWNDKGKKIIEEL
-416 DNYVVKGSSV
+416 DHYVVKGSSV
-426 SILGEIN
+426 SILGEID
-433 DIKDSLSL
+433 DIKDSLIL
-441 LAEDLKNITL
+441 LSEELQNITL
-451 YFQHGNINDRK
+451 YFQHGNINDRN
-462 TLDELRIEAFDHII
+462 TLDELRIDSFNHII
-476 VLSYMDKGSIQIS
+476 VLSYINKGSVQIS

-552 DLEKVYDSLFNDEG
+552 DLEMVYENLFSDEG
-566 AEIYLYPVEEYLDV
+566 AEIYLNPVEEYLDLSKPV
-580 HSPMD
+580 D

-590 ESASKIGHTAIGYRK
+590 ESASNLGHTAIGFRS
-605 LNPTNMYDNGK
+605 LQPEIVNNGK

-625 SKSIQF
+625 SNQIKFEQ
-631 NHGDLLVV
+631 GDFLIV
-639 LAES
+639 LAEA

>member
-1 MNKIAIT
+1 MT
-8 MKKASFKEKLRYNFD
+8 KASFKEKLRYNFD

-44 VILAGTILFITGLS
+44 VIIAGFFLFIFGLS
-58 ANPAQNEPFDLTEGI
+58 ANPIENEPFDLIEGI

-90 GWTFRLFMLLITIA
+90 GWAFRLFMLLITIA

-112 IGSISNGIDESISN
+112 IGSISSGIDESISN

-146 SMIYSVISELCLA
+146 SMIYSVISESCLA
-159 NESQNKAI
+159 NESQKKAI
-167 IVILADLDKVE
+167 IVILADRDKVE

-203 DLKDLQMVNYN
+203 DLRDLLMVNYN
-214 EAKAIILLSPENEAN
+214 EAKAIILLSPENEEN
-229 PDNHVIKSVLSIT
+229 PDNQVIKSVLSIT

-249 ETYHIVAEIKDNE
+249 EPYHIIAEIKNNE
-262 NKQVANLVGGKEVS
+262 NKQVASLVGGKEVS
-276 YVFSTDLIS
+276 YVFSSDLIS
-285 RLTAQ
+285 KLTAQ

-306 FEGDE
+306 FDGDE

-317 HGLPGLT
+317 RGLIGLT
-324 FRQCLHLFE
+324 FKQCLYSFE
-333 DACVMGIFTACKQVL
+333 DSCVMGVFTGDRKVL
-348 LNPPMNYQVEKE
+348 LNPDMNYILNKE
-360 DQIIL
+360 DQLII

-384 INFIPA
+384 VNFIPDA
-390 PKKEKEI
+390 KKEKEL

-403 GWNVKGKKIIEEL
+403 GWNDKGKKIIEEL
-416 DNYVVKGSSV
+416 DHYVIKGSSV
-426 SILGEIN
+426 SILGEVD
-433 DIKDSLSL
+433 DIKDSLTL
-441 LAEDLKNITL
+441 LSEELQNITL
-451 YFQHGNINDRK
+451 YFQHGNINDRN
-462 TLDELRIEAFDHII
+462 TLDELRIDSFNHII
-476 VLSYMDKGSIQIS
+476 VLSYMNKGSIQIS

-552 DLEKVYDSLFNDEG
+552 DLEMVYENLFSDEG
-566 AEIYLYPVEEYLDV
+566 AEIYLNPVEEYLDLSKPV
-580 HSPMD
+580 D

-590 ESASKIGHTAIGYRK
+590 ESASNQGHTAIGFRS
-605 LNPTNMYDNGK
+605 LQPEIVNNGK

-625 SKSIQF
+625 SNQIKFEQ
-631 NHGDLLVV
+631 GDFLIV
-639 LAES
+639 LAEA

>member
-1 MNKIAIT
+1 MSKT
-8 MKKASFKEKLRYNFD
+8 SFKEKLRYNFD

-44 VILAGTILFITGLS
+44 VILAGLILYITGLS
-58 ANPAQNEPFDLTEGI
+58 ADPESNEPLGLVEGI

-90 GWTFRLFMLLITIA
+90 GWAFRLFMLLITIA

-112 IGSISNGIDESISN
+112 IGSISSGIDESISN

-134 IETNHTLILGYS
+134 IESNHTLILGYS
-146 SMIYSVISELCLA
+146 SMIYAVISELCLA
-159 NESQNKAI
+159 NESQKKAV

-178 MEDDIRAKIEDTK
+178 IEDDIRSRIQDTK

-203 DLKDLQMVNYN
+203 DFQDLQMVNYN
-214 EAKAIILLSPENEAN
+214 EAKAIILLSPENEEN
-229 PDNHVIKSVLSIT
+229 PDNQVIKSVLSIT

-249 ETYHIVAEIKDNE
+249 EPYHIVAEIKSNE
-262 NKQVANLVGGKEVS
+262 NKQVASLVGGKEVS
-276 YVFSTDLIS
+276 YVYSSDLIS
-285 RLTAQ
+285 KLTAQ

-301 SDLLQ
+301 SELLQ

-317 HGLPGLT
+317 HGLVGLT
-324 FRQCLHLFE
+324 FKQCLYSFE
-333 DACVMGIFTACKQVL
+333 DSCVMGVFTADRKVL
-348 LNPPMNYQVEKE
+348 LNPAMNYKINKE
-360 DQIIL
+360 DQLIL
-365 IAQDD
+365 IAEDD
-370 SKINRLLIPKEILP
+370 SKINRLLLPKEVLP
-384 INFIPA
+384 VAYTPQV
-390 PKKEKEI
+390 KMEREI

-403 GWNVKGKKIIEEL
+403 GWNHKGKKIIEEL
-416 DNYVVKGSSV
+416 DHYVIKGSSV
-426 SILGEIN
+426 SILGEIEGME
-433 DIKDSLSL
+433 DSLVSL
-441 LAEDLKNITL
+441 SEELKNITL
-451 YFQHGNINDRK
+451 YFQHGNINDRR
-462 TLDELRIEAFDHII
+462 TLDELHIESFNHII
-476 VLSYMDKGSIQIS
+476 VLSYMHKGNIQIS
-489 DAITLICL
+489 DSITLICL

-552 DLEKVYDSLFNDEG
+552 ELEMVYENLFSDEG
-566 AEIYLYPVEEYLDV
+566 AEIYLNPVEEYIDLSKPV
-580 HSPMD
+580 D

-590 ESASKIGHTAIGYRK
+590 ESAAKFGHTAIGYRS
-605 LNPTNMYDNGK
+605 LNQKVMNYGK
-616 FGIVLNPIK
+616 FGVVLNPLK
-625 SKSIQF
+625 SNQINFEQ
-631 NHGDLLVV
+631 GDFLIV
-639 LAES
+639 LAEA

>member
-1 MNKIAIT
+1 MT
-8 MKKASFKEKLRYNFD
+8 KASFKEKLRYNFD

-44 VILAGTILFITGLS
+44 VILAGILLFIFGLS
-58 ANPAQNEPFDLTEGI
+58 ANPVENEPFDLTEGM

-90 GWTFRLFMLLITIA
+90 GWSFRLFMLLITIA

-112 IGSISNGIDESISN
+112 IGSISSGIDESISN

-159 NESQNKAI
+159 NESNKKAV
-167 IVILADLDKVE
+167 IVVLADKDKVE
-178 MEDDIRAKIEDTK
+178 MEDDIRSKISDTK

-203 DLKDLQMVNYN
+203 DLRDLLMVNYN
-214 EAKAIILLSPENEAN
+214 EAKSIILLSPENEEN
-229 PDNHVIKSVLSIT
+229 PDNQVIKSVLSIT
-242 GNKNRKK
+242 GNKKRKK
-249 ETYHIVAEIKDNE
+249 EPYHIVAEIKDNE
-262 NKQVANLVGGKEVS
+262 NRQVANLVGGKEVS
-276 YVFSTDLIS
+276 YVFSSDLIS

-317 HGLPGLT
+317 HGLIGLT
-324 FRQCLHLFE
+324 FKQCVYSFE
-333 DACVMGIFTACKQVL
+333 DSCVMGVLTSDRKVL
-348 LNPPMNYQVEKE
+348 LNPDMNYTINKD

-390 PKKEKEI
+390 PKREKEM

-403 GWNVKGKKIIEEL
+403 GWNHKGKKIIEEL
-416 DNYVVKGSSV
+416 DHYVVKGSSV
-426 SILGEIN
+426 SILGEI
-433 DIKDSLSL
+433 DEIKDSLAL
-441 LAEDLKNITL
+441 LSEELQNITL
-451 YFQHGNINDRK
+451 YFQHGNINDRN
-462 TLDELRIEAFDHII
+462 TLDELRIESFNHII

-552 DLEKVYDSLFNDEG
+552 DLEMVYENLFNDEG
-566 AEIYLYPVEEYLDV
+566 AEIYLNPVEEYLDV
-580 HSPMD
+580 HQPTD

-605 LNPTNMYDNGK
+605 LSQKEYDNGK
-616 FGIVLNPIK
+616 FGIVLNPLK

-631 NHGDLLVV
+631 EQGDFLIV
-639 LAES
+639 LAEA

>member
-1 MNKIAIT
+1 MT
-8 MKKASFKEKLRYNFD
+8 KASFKEKLRYNFD

-44 VILAGTILFITGLS
+44 VILAGILLFIFGLS
-58 ANPAQNEPFDLTEGI
+58 ANPVENEPFDLTEGM

-90 GWTFRLFMLLITIA
+90 GWSFRLFMLLITIA

-112 IGSISNGIDESISN
+112 IGSISSGIDESISN

-159 NESQNKAI
+159 NESNKKAV
-167 IVILADLDKVE
+167 IVVLADKDKVE
-178 MEDDIRAKIEDTK
+178 MEDDIRSKISDTK

-203 DLKDLQMVNYN
+203 DLRDLLMVNYN
-214 EAKAIILLSPENEAN
+214 EAKSIILLSPENEEN
-229 PDNHVIKSVLSIT
+229 PDNQVIKSVLSIT
-242 GNKNRKK
+242 GNKKRKK
-249 ETYHIVAEIKDNE
+249 EPYHIVAEIKDNE
-262 NKQVANLVGGKEVS
+262 NRQVANLVGGKEVS
-276 YVFSTDLIS
+276 YVFSSDLIS

-317 HGLPGLT
+317 HGLIGLT
-324 FRQCLHLFE
+324 FKQCVYSFE
-333 DACVMGIFTACKQVL
+333 DSCVMGVFTSDRKVL
-348 LNPPMNYQVEKE
+348 LNPDMNYTINKD

-390 PKKEKEI
+390 PKREKEM

-403 GWNVKGKKIIEEL
+403 GWNRKGKKIIEEL
-416 DNYVVKGSSV
+416 DHYVVKGSSV
-426 SILGEIN
+426 SILGEIE
-433 DIKDSLSL
+433 DIKDSLTL
-441 LAEDLKNITL
+441 LSEELQNITL
-451 YFQHGNINDRK
+451 YFQHGNINDRN
-462 TLDELRIEAFDHII
+462 TLDELRIESFNHII

-513 VSEMLDVQNREL
+513 VSEMLEVQNREL

-552 DLEKVYDSLFNDEG
+552 DLEMVYENLFNDEG
-566 AEIYLYPVEEYLDV
+566 AEIYLNPVEEYLDV
-580 HSPMD
+580 HQPTD

-605 LNPTNMYDNGK
+605 LSQKEYDNGK
-616 FGIVLNPIK
+616 FGIVLNPLK

-631 NHGDLLVV
+631 EQGDFLIV
-639 LAES
+639 LAEA

>member
-1 MNKIAIT
+1 
-8 MKKASFKEKLRYNFD
+8 
-23 NTLSNG
+23 
-29 PIAIISWL
+29 
-37 ALVTFLL
+37 
-44 VILAGTILFITGLS
+44 
-58 ANPAQNEPFDLTEGI
+58 
-73 WQSLMRVLDA
+73 
-83 GTVTGDE
+83 
-90 GWTFRLFMLLITIA
+90 
-104 GLFIFSSL
+104 
-112 IGSISNGIDESISN
+112 
-126 LRKGKSKV
+126 
-134 IETNHTLILGYS
+134 
-146 SMIYSVISELCLA
+146 
-159 NESQNKAI
+159 
-167 IVILADLDKVE
+167 
-178 MEDDIRAKIEDTK
+178 MEDDIRSKISDTK

-203 DLKDLQMVNYN
+203 DLRDLLMVNYN
-214 EAKAIILLSPENEAN
+214 EAKSIILLSPENEDN

-249 ETYHIVAEIKDNE
+249 VPYHIVAEIKDNE

-276 YVFSTDLIS
+276 YVFSSDLIS

-317 HGLPGLT
+317 HGLPGMT
-324 FRQCLHLFE
+324 FKQCLYSFE
-333 DACVMGIFTACKQVL
+333 ASSVMGVFTGDRKVL
-348 LNPPMNYQVEKE
+348 LNPDMNYIINKD

-370 SKINRLLIPKEILP
+370 SKIDRLLIPKDVLP
-384 INFIPA
+384 VNFLPT
-390 PKKEKEI
+390 PKREREP

-403 GWNVKGKKIIEEL
+403 GWNHKGKKIIEEL
-416 DNYVVKGSSV
+416 DHYVVKGSSV
-426 SILGEIN
+426 SILGEID
-433 DIKDSLSL
+433 DIKDSLILMSEEL
-441 LAEDLKNITL
+441 QNITL
-451 YFQHGNINDRK
+451 YFQHGNINDRN
-462 TLDELRIEAFDHII
+462 TLDELRIESFNHII
-476 VLSYMDKGSIQIS
+476 VLSYMNKGSIQIS

-566 AEIYLYPVEEYLDV
+566 AEIYLNPVEEYLDV
-580 HSPMD
+580 DQPMD

-605 LNPTNMYDNGK
+605 LSPQEYDNGK
-616 FGIVLNPIK
+616 FGIVLNPLK
-625 SKSIQF
+625 SKSVQF
-631 NHGDLLVV
+631 EQGDFLIV
-639 LAES
+639 LAEA

>member
-1 MNKIAIT
+1 MT
-8 MKKASFKEKLRYNFD
+8 KASFKEKLRYNFD

-44 VILAGTILFITGLS
+44 VIIAGFFLFIFGLS
-58 ANPAQNEPFDLTEGI
+58 ANPIENEPFDLIEGI

-90 GWTFRLFMLLITIA
+90 GWAFRLFMLLITIA

-112 IGSISNGIDESISN
+112 IGSISSGIDESISN

-146 SMIYSVISELCLA
+146 SMIYSVISESCLA
-159 NESQNKAI
+159 NESQKKAI
-167 IVILADLDKVE
+167 IVILADRDKVE

-191 TSKIIVRSGNPL
+191 TSKIIIRSGNPL
-203 DLKDLQMVNYN
+203 DLRDLLMVNYN
-214 EAKAIILLSPENEAN
+214 EAKAIILLSPENEEN
-229 PDNHVIKSVLSIT
+229 PDNQVIKSVLSIT

-249 ETYHIVAEIKDNE
+249 EPYHIIAEIKNNE
-262 NKQVANLVGGKEVS
+262 NKQVASLVGGKEVS
-276 YVFSTDLIS
+276 YVFSSDLIS
-285 RLTAQ
+285 KLTAQ

-306 FEGDE
+306 FDGDE

-317 HGLPGLT
+317 RGLIGLT
-324 FRQCLHLFE
+324 FKQCLYSFE
-333 DACVMGIFTACKQVL
+333 DSCVMGVFTGDRKVL
-348 LNPPMNYQVEKE
+348 LNPDMNYILNKE
-360 DQIIL
+360 DQLII

-384 INFIPA
+384 VNFIPDA
-390 PKKEKEI
+390 KKEKEL

-403 GWNVKGKKIIEEL
+403 GWNDKGKKIIEEL
-416 DNYVVKGSSV
+416 DHYVIKGSSV
-426 SILGEIN
+426 SILGEVD
-433 DIKDSLSL
+433 DIKDSLTL
-441 LAEDLKNITL
+441 LSEELQNITL
-451 YFQHGNINDRK
+451 YFQHGNINDRN
-462 TLDELRIEAFDHII
+462 TLDELRIDSFNHII
-476 VLSYMDKGSIQIS
+476 VLSYMNKGSIQIS

-552 DLEKVYDSLFNDEG
+552 DLEMVYENLFSDEG
-566 AEIYLYPVEEYLDV
+566 AEIYLNPVEEYLDLSKPV
-580 HSPMD
+580 D

-590 ESASKIGHTAIGYRK
+590 ESASNLGHTAIGFRS
-605 LNPTNMYDNGK
+605 LQPEIVNNGK

-625 SKSIQF
+625 SNQIKFEQ
-631 NHGDLLVV
+631 GDFLIV
-639 LAES
+639 LAEA

>member
-1 MNKIAIT
+1 MT
-8 MKKASFKEKLRYNFD
+8 KASFKEKLRYNFD

-44 VILAGTILFITGLS
+44 VIIAGFFLFIFGLS
-58 ANPAQNEPFDLTEGI
+58 ANPIENEPFDLIEGI

-90 GWTFRLFMLLITIA
+90 GWAFRLFMLLITIA

-112 IGSISNGIDESISN
+112 IGSISSGIDESISN

-146 SMIYSVISELCLA
+146 SMIYSVISESCLA
-159 NESQNKAI
+159 NESQKKAI
-167 IVILADLDKVE
+167 IVILADRDKVE

-203 DLKDLQMVNYN
+203 DLRDLLMVNYN
-214 EAKAIILLSPENEAN
+214 EAKAIILLSPENEEN
-229 PDNHVIKSVLSIT
+229 PDNQVIKSVLSIT

-249 ETYHIVAEIKDNE
+249 EPYHIIAEIKNNE
-262 NKQVANLVGGKEVS
+262 NKQVASLVGGKEVS
-276 YVFSTDLIS
+276 YVFSSDLIS
-285 RLTAQ
+285 KLTAQ

-306 FEGDE
+306 FDGDE

-317 HGLPGLT
+317 RGLIGLT
-324 FRQCLHLFE
+324 FKQCLYSFE
-333 DACVMGIFTACKQVL
+333 DSCVMGVFTGDRKVL
-348 LNPPMNYQVEKE
+348 LNPDMNYILNKE
-360 DQIIL
+360 DQLII

-384 INFIPA
+384 VNFIPDA
-390 PKKEKEI
+390 KKEKEL

-403 GWNVKGKKIIEEL
+403 GWNDKGKKIIEEL
-416 DNYVVKGSSV
+416 DHYVIKGSSV
-426 SILGEIN
+426 SILGEID
-433 DIKDSLSL
+433 DIKDSLTL
-441 LAEDLKNITL
+441 LSEELQNITL
-451 YFQHGNINDRK
+451 YFQHGNINDRN
-462 TLDELRIEAFDHII
+462 TLDELRIDSFNHII
-476 VLSYMDKGSIQIS
+476 VLSYMNKGSIQIS

-552 DLEKVYDSLFNDEG
+552 DLEMVYENLFSDEG
-566 AEIYLYPVEEYLDV
+566 AEIYLNPVEEYLDLSKPV
-580 HSPMD
+580 D

-590 ESASKIGHTAIGYRK
+590 ESASNLGHTAIGFRS
-605 LNPTNMYDNGK
+605 LQPEIVNNGK

-625 SKSIQF
+625 SNQIKFEQ
-631 NHGDLLVV
+631 GDFLIV
-639 LAES
+639 LAEA

>member
-1 MNKIAIT
+1 MSKT
-8 MKKASFKEKLRYNFD
+8 SFKEKLRYNFD

-44 VILAGTILFITGLS
+44 VILAGLILFITGLS
-58 ANPAQNEPFDLTEGI
+58 ADPELNEPLGLVEGI

-90 GWTFRLFMLLITIA
+90 GWAFRLFMLLITIA

-112 IGSISNGIDESISN
+112 IGSISSGIDESISN

-134 IETNHTLILGYS
+134 IESNHTLILGYS

-159 NESQNKAI
+159 NESQKKAV

-178 MEDDIRAKIEDTK
+178 IEDDIRGKIQDTK

-203 DLKDLQMVNYN
+203 DFRDLQMVNYN
-214 EAKAIILLSPENEAN
+214 EAKAIILLSPENEDN
-229 PDNHVIKSVLSIT
+229 PDNQVIKSVLSIT

-249 ETYHIVAEIKDNE
+249 EPYHIVAEIKDNE
-262 NKQVANLVGGKEVS
+262 NKQVASLVGGKEVS
-276 YVFSTDLIS
+276 YVFSSDLIS
-285 RLTAQ
+285 KLTAQ

-301 SDLLQ
+301 SELLQ

-317 HGLPGLT
+317 HGLVGLT
-324 FRQCLHLFE
+324 FKQCLYSFE
-333 DACVMGIFTACKQVL
+333 DSCVMGVFTADRKVL
-348 LNPPMNYQVEKE
+348 LNPAMNYQINKE
-360 DQIIL
+360 DQLIL
-365 IAQDD
+365 IAEDD
-370 SKINRLLIPKEILP
+370 SKINRLLLPKEVLALDYTP
-384 INFIPA
+384 PA
-390 PKKEKEI
+390 TREKVM

-403 GWNVKGKKIIEEL
+403 GWNHKGKKIIEEL
-416 DNYVVKGSSV
+416 DHYVTKGSSV

-433 DIKDSLSL
+433 GMEDSLISL
-441 LAEDLKNITL
+441 TEQLVNITL

-462 TLDELRIEAFDHII
+462 TLDELHIESFNHII

-489 DAITLICL
+489 DSITLICL
-497 VHLRDISE
+497 IHLRDISE

-552 DLEKVYDSLFNDEG
+552 ELEIVYENLFSDEG
-566 AEIYLYPVEEYLDV
+566 AEIYLNPVEDYLDL
-580 HSPMD
+580 SKPLD

-590 ESASKIGHTAIGYRK
+590 ESASKLGQTAIGYRS
-605 LNPTNMYDNGK
+605 LNPVVMNYGK
-616 FGIVLNPIK
+616 FGVVLNPLKSNQIK
-625 SKSIQF
+625 FEQ
-631 NHGDLLVV
+631 GDLLIV
-639 LAES
+639 LAEA

>member
-1 MNKIAIT
+1 MT
-8 MKKASFKEKLRYNFD
+8 KASFKEKLRYNFD

-44 VILAGTILFITGLS
+44 VIIAGFFLFIFGLS
-58 ANPAQNEPFDLTEGI
+58 ANPIENEPFDLIEGI

-90 GWTFRLFMLLITIA
+90 GWAFRLFMLLITIA

-112 IGSISNGIDESISN
+112 IGSISSGIDESISN

-146 SMIYSVISELCLA
+146 SMIYSVISESCLA
-159 NESQNKAI
+159 NESQKKAI
-167 IVILADLDKVE
+167 IVILADRDKVE

-203 DLKDLQMVNYN
+203 DLRDLLMVNYN
-214 EAKAIILLSPENEAN
+214 EAKAIILLSPENEEN
-229 PDNHVIKSVLSIT
+229 PDNQVIKSVLSIT

-249 ETYHIVAEIKDNE
+249 EPYHIIAEIKNNE
-262 NKQVANLVGGKEVS
+262 NKQVASLVGGKEVS
-276 YVFSTDLIS
+276 YVFSSDLIS
-285 RLTAQ
+285 KLTAQ

-306 FEGDE
+306 FDGDE

-317 HGLPGLT
+317 RGLIGLT
-324 FRQCLHLFE
+324 FKQCLYSFE
-333 DACVMGIFTACKQVL
+333 DSCVMGVFTGDRKVL
-348 LNPPMNYQVEKE
+348 LNPDMNYIIKKE
-360 DQIIL
+360 DQLII

-384 INFIPA
+384 VNFIPDA
-390 PKKEKEI
+390 KKEKEL

-403 GWNVKGKKIIEEL
+403 GWNDKGKKIIEEL
-416 DNYVVKGSSV
+416 DHYVIKGSSV
-426 SILGEIN
+426 SILGEVD
-433 DIKDSLSL
+433 DIKDSLTL
-441 LAEDLKNITL
+441 LSEELQNITL
-451 YFQHGNINDRK
+451 YFQHGNINDRN
-462 TLDELRIEAFDHII
+462 TLDELRIDSFNHII
-476 VLSYMDKGSIQIS
+476 VLSYMNKGSIQIS

-552 DLEKVYDSLFNDEG
+552 DLEMVYENLFSDEG
-566 AEIYLYPVEEYLDV
+566 AEIYLNPVEEYLDLSKPV
-580 HSPMD
+580 D

-590 ESASKIGHTAIGYRK
+590 ESASNQGHTAIGFRS
-605 LNPTNMYDNGK
+605 LQPEIVNNGK

-625 SKSIQF
+625 SNQIKFEQ
-631 NHGDLLVV
+631 GDFLIV
-639 LAES
+639 LAEA

>member
-1 MNKIAIT
+1 MT
-8 MKKASFKEKLRYNFD
+8 KASFKEKLRYNFD

-44 VILAGTILFITGLS
+44 VILAGILLFIFGLS
-58 ANPAQNEPFDLTEGI
+58 ANPVENEPFDLTEGM

-90 GWTFRLFMLLITIA
+90 GWSFRLFMLLITIA

-112 IGSISNGIDESISN
+112 IGSISSGIDESISN

-159 NESQNKAI
+159 NESNKKAV
-167 IVILADLDKVE
+167 IVVLADKDKVE
-178 MEDDIRAKIEDTK
+178 MEDDIRSKISDTK

-203 DLKDLQMVNYN
+203 DLRDLLMVNYN
-214 EAKAIILLSPENEAN
+214 EAKSIILLSPENEEN
-229 PDNHVIKSVLSIT
+229 PDNQVIKSVLSIT
-242 GNKNRKK
+242 GNKKRKK
-249 ETYHIVAEIKDNE
+249 EPYHIVAEIKDNE
-262 NKQVANLVGGKEVS
+262 NRQVANLVGGKEVS
-276 YVFSTDLIS
+276 YVFSSDLIS

-317 HGLPGLT
+317 HGLIGLT
-324 FRQCLHLFE
+324 FKQCVYSFE
-333 DACVMGIFTACKQVL
+333 DSCVMGVFTSDRKVL
-348 LNPPMNYQVEKE
+348 LNPDMNYTINKD

-384 INFIPA
+384 VNFIPA
-390 PKKEKEI
+390 PKREKEM

-403 GWNVKGKKIIEEL
+403 GWNHKGKKIIEEL

-426 SILGEIN
+426 SILGEI
-433 DIKDSLSL
+433 DDVKDSLAL
-441 LAEDLKNITL
+441 LSEELQNITL
-451 YFQHGNINDRK
+451 YFQHGNINDRN
-462 TLDELRIEAFDHII
+462 TLDELRIESFNHII

-552 DLEKVYDSLFNDEG
+552 DLEMVYENLFNDEG
-566 AEIYLYPVEEYLDV
+566 AEIYLNPVEEYLDV
-580 HSPMD
+580 HQPTD

-605 LNPTNMYDNGK
+605 LSQKEYDNGK
-616 FGIVLNPIK
+616 FGIVLNPLK

-631 NHGDLLVV
+631 EQGDFLIV
-639 LAES
+639 LAEA

>member
-1 MNKIAIT
+1 MSKT
-8 MKKASFKEKLRYNFD
+8 SFKEKLRYNFD

-44 VILAGTILFITGLS
+44 VILAGLILFITGLS
-58 ANPAQNEPFDLTEGI
+58 ADPESNEPLGLVEGI

-90 GWTFRLFMLLITIA
+90 GWAFRLFMLLITIA

-112 IGSISNGIDESISN
+112 IGSISSGIDESISN

-134 IETNHTLILGYS
+134 IESNHTLILGYS

-159 NESQNKAI
+159 NESQKKAV

-178 MEDDIRAKIEDTK
+178 IEDDIRSRIQDTK

-203 DLKDLQMVNYN
+203 DFQDLQMVNYN
-214 EAKAIILLSPENEAN
+214 EAKAIILLSPENEEN
-229 PDNHVIKSVLSIT
+229 PDNQVIKSVLSIT

-249 ETYHIVAEIKDNE
+249 EPYHIIAEIKSNE
-262 NKQVANLVGGKEVS
+262 NKQVASLVGGKEVS
-276 YVFSTDLIS
+276 YVYSSDLIS
-285 RLTAQ
+285 KLTAQ

-301 SDLLQ
+301 SELLQ

-317 HGLPGLT
+317 HGLVGLT
-324 FRQCLHLFE
+324 FKQCLYSFE
-333 DACVMGIFTACKQVL
+333 DSCVMGVFTADRKVL
-348 LNPPMNYQVEKE
+348 LNPEMNYQINKE
-360 DQIIL
+360 DQLIL
-365 IAQDD
+365 IAEDD
-370 SKINRLLIPKEILP
+370 SKINRLLLPKEVLP
-384 INFIPA
+384 VAYTPQV
-390 PKKEKEI
+390 KMEREI

-403 GWNVKGKKIIEEL
+403 GWNHKGKKIIEEL
-416 DNYVVKGSSV
+416 DHYVIKGSSV
-426 SILGEIN
+426 SILGEIEGME
-433 DIKDSLSL
+433 DSLVSL
-441 LAEDLKNITL
+441 SEELKNITL
-451 YFQHGNINDRK
+451 YFQHGNINDRR
-462 TLDELRIEAFDHII
+462 TLDELHIESFNHII
-476 VLSYMDKGSIQIS
+476 VLSYMHKGNIQIS
-489 DAITLICL
+489 DSITLICL

-505 KAGKDFSV
+505 KARKDFSV

-552 DLEKVYDSLFNDEG
+552 ELEMVYENLFSDEG
-566 AEIYLYPVEEYLDV
+566 AEIYLNPVEEYIDLSKPV
-580 HSPMD
+580 D

-590 ESASKIGHTAIGYRK
+590 ESAAKFGHTAIGYRS
-605 LNPTNMYDNGK
+605 LNQKVMNYGK
-616 FGIVLNPIK
+616 FGVVLNPLK
-625 SKSIQF
+625 SNQINFEQ
-631 NHGDLLVV
+631 GDFLIV
-639 LAES
+639 LAEA

>member
-1 MNKIAIT
+1 MSKT
-8 MKKASFKEKLRYNFD
+8 SFKEKLRYNFD

-44 VILAGTILFITGLS
+44 VILAGLILFITGLS
-58 ANPAQNEPFDLTEGI
+58 ADPELNEPLGLVEGI

-90 GWTFRLFMLLITIA
+90 GWAFRLFMLLITIA

-112 IGSISNGIDESISN
+112 IGSISSGIDESISN

-134 IETNHTLILGYS
+134 IESNHTLILGYS

-159 NESQNKAI
+159 NESQKKAV

-178 MEDDIRAKIEDTK
+178 IEDDIRGKIQDTK

-203 DLKDLQMVNYN
+203 DFRDLQMVNYN
-214 EAKAIILLSPENEAN
+214 EAKAIILLSPENVDN
-229 PDNHVIKSVLSIT
+229 PDNQVIKSVLSIT

-249 ETYHIVAEIKDNE
+249 EPYHIVAEIKDNE
-262 NKQVANLVGGKEVS
+262 NKQVASLVGGKEVS
-276 YVFSTDLIS
+276 YVFSSDLIS
-285 RLTAQ
+285 KLTAQ

-301 SDLLQ
+301 SELLQ

-317 HGLPGLT
+317 HGLVGLT
-324 FRQCLHLFE
+324 FKQCLYSFE
-333 DACVMGIFTACKQVL
+333 DSCVMGVFTADRKVL
-348 LNPPMNYQVEKE
+348 LNPAMNYQINKE
-360 DQIIL
+360 DQLIL
-365 IAQDD
+365 IAEDD
-370 SKINRLLIPKEILP
+370 SKINRLLLPKEVLALDYTP
-384 INFIPA
+384 PA
-390 PKKEKEI
+390 TREKVM

-403 GWNVKGKKIIEEL
+403 GWNHKGKKIIEEL
-416 DNYVVKGSSV
+416 DHYVTKGSSV

-433 DIKDSLSL
+433 GMEDSLISL
-441 LAEDLKNITL
+441 TEQLVNITL

-462 TLDELRIEAFDHII
+462 TLDELHIESFNHII

-489 DAITLICL
+489 DSITLICL
-497 VHLRDISE
+497 IHLRDISE

-552 DLEKVYDSLFNDEG
+552 ELEIVYENLFSDEG
-566 AEIYLYPVEEYLDV
+566 AEIYLNPVEDYLDL
-580 HSPMD
+580 SKPLD

-590 ESASKIGHTAIGYRK
+590 ESASKLGQTAIGYRS
-605 LNPTNMYDNGK
+605 LNPVVMNYGK
-616 FGIVLNPIK
+616 FGVVLNPLKSNQIK
-625 SKSIQF
+625 FEQ
-631 NHGDLLVV
+631 GDLLIV
-639 LAES
+639 LAEA

>member
-1 MNKIAIT
+1 
-8 MKKASFKEKLRYNFD
+8 MKMTKASFKEKLRYNFD

-44 VILAGTILFITGLS
+44 VIIAGFILFIFGLS
-58 ANPAQNEPFDLTEGI
+58 ANPIENEPFDLVEGI

-90 GWTFRLFMLLITIA
+90 GWSFRLFMLLITIA

-112 IGSISNGIDESISN
+112 IGSISSGIDESISN

-159 NESQNKAI
+159 NESNKKAV
-167 IVILADLDKVE
+167 IVVLADKDKVE
-178 MEDDIRAKIEDTK
+178 MEDDIRSKISDTK

-203 DLKDLQMVNYN
+203 DLRDLQMVNYN
-214 EAKAIILLSPENEAN
+214 EAKSIILLSPESEEN

-249 ETYHIVAEIKDNE
+249 EPYHIVAEIKENE
-262 NKQVANLVGGKEVS
+262 NRQVANLVGGKEVS
-276 YVFSTDLIS
+276 YVFSSDLIS

-317 HGLPGLT
+317 HGLIGLT
-324 FRQCLHLFE
+324 FKQCVYSFE
-333 DACVMGIFTACKQVL
+333 DSCVMGVLTSDRKVL
-348 LNPPMNYQVEKE
+348 LNPDMNYTINKD

-390 PKKEKEI
+390 PKREKEM

-403 GWNVKGKKIIEEL
+403 GWNHKGKKIIEEL
-416 DNYVVKGSSV
+416 DHYVVKGSSV
-426 SILGEIN
+426 SILGEI
-433 DIKDSLSL
+433 DEIKDSLAL
-441 LAEDLKNITL
+441 LSEELQNITL
-451 YFQHGNINDRK
+451 YFQHGNINDRN
-462 TLDELRIEAFDHII
+462 TLDELRIESFNHII

-552 DLEKVYDSLFNDEG
+552 DLEMVYENLFNDEG
-566 AEIYLYPVEEYLDV
+566 AEIYLNPVEEYLDV
-580 HSPMD
+580 HQPTD

-605 LNPTNMYDNGK
+605 LSQKEYDNGK
-616 FGIVLNPIK
+616 FGIVLNPLK

-631 NHGDLLVV
+631 EQGDFLIV
-639 LAES
+639 LAEA

>member
-1 MNKIAIT
+1 
-8 MKKASFKEKLRYNFD
+8 
-23 NTLSNG
+23 
-29 PIAIISWL
+29 
-37 ALVTFLL
+37 
-44 VILAGTILFITGLS
+44 
-58 ANPAQNEPFDLTEGI
+58 
-73 WQSLMRVLDA
+73 
-83 GTVTGDE
+83 
-90 GWTFRLFMLLITIA
+90 MLLITIA

-112 IGSISNGIDESISN
+112 IGSISSGIDESISN

-146 SMIYSVISELCLA
+146 SMIYSVISESCLA
-159 NESQNKAI
+159 NESQKKAI
-167 IVILADLDKVE
+167 IVILADRDKVE

-203 DLKDLQMVNYN
+203 DLRDLLMVNYN
-214 EAKAIILLSPENEAN
+214 EAKAIILLSPENEEN
-229 PDNHVIKSVLSIT
+229 PDNQVIKSVLSIT

-249 ETYHIVAEIKDNE
+249 EPYHIIAEIKNNE
-262 NKQVANLVGGKEVS
+262 NKQVASLVGGKEVS
-276 YVFSTDLIS
+276 YVFSSDLIS
-285 RLTAQ
+285 KLTAQ

-306 FEGDE
+306 FDGDE

-317 HGLPGLT
+317 RGLIGLT
-324 FRQCLHLFE
+324 FKQCLYSFE
-333 DACVMGIFTACKQVL
+333 DSCVMGVFTGDRKVL
-348 LNPPMNYQVEKE
+348 LNPDMNYIIKKE
-360 DQIIL
+360 DQLII

-384 INFIPA
+384 VNFIPDA
-390 PKKEKEI
+390 KKEKEL

-403 GWNVKGKKIIEEL
+403 GWNDKGKKIIEEL
-416 DNYVVKGSSV
+416 DHYVIKGSSV
-426 SILGEIN
+426 SILGEVD
-433 DIKDSLSL
+433 DIKDSLTL
-441 LAEDLKNITL
+441 LSEELQNITL
-451 YFQHGNINDRK
+451 YFQHGNINDRN
-462 TLDELRIEAFDHII
+462 TLDELRIDSFNHII
-476 VLSYMDKGSIQIS
+476 VLSYMNKGSIQIS

-552 DLEKVYDSLFNDEG
+552 DLEMVYENLFSDEG
-566 AEIYLYPVEEYLDV
+566 AEIYLNPVEEYLDLSKPV
-580 HSPMD
+580 D

-590 ESASKIGHTAIGYRK
+590 ESASNQGHTAIGFRS
-605 LNPTNMYDNGK
+605 LQPEIVNNGK

-625 SKSIQF
+625 SNQIKFEQ
-631 NHGDLLVV
+631 GDFLIV
-639 LAES
+639 LAEA

>member
-1 MNKIAIT
+1 MT
-8 MKKASFKEKLRYNFD
+8 KASFKEKLRYNFD

-44 VILAGTILFITGLS
+44 VILAGILLFIFGLS
-58 ANPAQNEPFDLTEGI
+58 ANPIENEPFDLTEGM

-90 GWTFRLFMLLITIA
+90 GWAFRLFMLLITIA

-112 IGSISNGIDESISN
+112 IGSISSGIDESISN

-159 NESQNKAI
+159 NESNKKAV
-167 IVILADLDKVE
+167 IVVLADKDKVE
-178 MEDDIRAKIEDTK
+178 MEDDIRSKISDTK

-203 DLKDLQMVNYN
+203 DLRDLLMVNYN
-214 EAKAIILLSPENEAN
+214 EAKSIILLSPENEEN
-229 PDNHVIKSVLSIT
+229 PDNQVIKSVLSIT
-242 GNKNRKK
+242 GNKKRKK
-249 ETYHIVAEIKDNE
+249 EPYHIVAEIKDNE

-276 YVFSTDLIS
+276 YVFSSDLIS

-317 HGLPGLT
+317 HGLIGLT
-324 FRQCLHLFE
+324 FKQCVYSFE
-333 DACVMGIFTACKQVL
+333 DSCVMGVFTSDRKVL
-348 LNPPMNYQVEKE
+348 LNPDMNYIINKD

-390 PKKEKEI
+390 PKREKEM

-403 GWNVKGKKIIEEL
+403 GWNHKGKKIIEEL
-416 DNYVVKGSSV
+416 DHYVVKGSSV
-426 SILGEIN
+426 SILGEIE
-433 DIKDSLSL
+433 DVKDSLAL
-441 LAEDLKNITL
+441 LSEELQNITL
-451 YFQHGNINDRK
+451 YFQHGNINDRN
-462 TLDELRIEAFDHII
+462 TLDELRIESFNHII

-552 DLEKVYDSLFNDEG
+552 DLEMVYENLFNDEG
-566 AEIYLYPVEEYLDV
+566 AEIYLNPVEEYLDV
-580 HSPMD
+580 HQPTD

-605 LNPTNMYDNGK
+605 LSQKEYDNGK
-616 FGIVLNPIK
+616 FGIVLNPLK

-631 NHGDLLVV
+631 EQGDFLIV
-639 LAES
+639 LAEA

>member
-1 MNKIAIT
+1 LI
-8 MKKASFKEKLRYNFD
+8 
-23 NTLSNG
+23 
-29 PIAIISWL
+29 
-37 ALVTFLL
+37 
-44 VILAGTILFITGLS
+44 
-58 ANPAQNEPFDLTEGI
+58 EGI

-90 GWTFRLFMLLITIA
+90 GWAFRLFMLLITIA

-112 IGSISNGIDESISN
+112 IGSISSGIDESISN

-146 SMIYSVISELCLA
+146 SMIYSVISESCLA
-159 NESQNKAI
+159 NESQKKAV

-178 MEDDIRAKIEDTK
+178 IEDDIRSRILDTK

-203 DLKDLQMVNYN
+203 NFQDLQMVNYN
-214 EAKAIILLSPENEAN
+214 EAKAIILLSPENEEN
-229 PDNHVIKSVLSIT
+229 PDNQVIKSVLSIT

-249 ETYHIVAEIKDNE
+249 IPYHIVAEIKDNE

-276 YVFSTDLIS
+276 YVFSSDLIS
-285 RLTAQ
+285 KLTAQ

-301 SDLLQ
+301 SELLQ

-317 HGLPGLT
+317 RGLIGLT
-324 FRQCLHLFE
+324 FKQCLYSFE
-333 DACVMGIFTACKQVL
+333 DSCVMGVFTGDRKVL
-348 LNPPMNYQVEKE
+348 LNPDMNYIIKKE
-360 DQIIL
+360 DQLII

-384 INFIPA
+384 VNFIPA
-390 PKKEKEI
+390 PKKEKEL

-403 GWNVKGKKIIEEL
+403 GWNDKGKKIIEEL
-416 DNYVVKGSSV
+416 DHYVVKGSSV
-426 SILGEIN
+426 SILGEID
-433 DIKDSLSL
+433 DIKDSLTL
-441 LAEDLKNITL
+441 LSEELQNITL
-451 YFQHGNINDRK
+451 YFKHGNINDRN
-462 TLDELRIEAFDHII
+462 TLDELRIDSFNHII
-476 VLSYMDKGSIQIS
+476 VLSYMNKGSIQIS

-497 VHLRDISE
+497 VYLRDISE

-552 DLEKVYDSLFNDEG
+552 DLEMVYENLFSDEG
-566 AEIYLYPVEEYLDV
+566 AEIYLNPVEEYLDLSKPV
-580 HSPMD
+580 D

-590 ESASKIGHTAIGYRK
+590 ESASNLGHTAIGFRS
-605 LNPTNMYDNGK
+605 LQPEIVNNGK

-625 SKSIQF
+625 SNQIKFEQ
-631 NHGDLLVV
+631 GDFLIV
-639 LAES
+639 LAEA